1 MLLWPCAGH
10 AGAAVQAFRPDRSL
24 SHKLGQKA
32 DAEIA
37 FAYGLAADGALV
49 FAVEDTGIGIA
60 PEDIERVTE
69 PFIQAESHLS
79 RRYEGVGLGL
89 ALTKQFAQLHGAS
102 LSIESSKGKGTR
114 VEVRFPASRMQ
125 PVTELRLAA
134 SD

>member
-1 MLLWPCAGH
+1 KFTPAG
-10 AGAAVQAFRPDRSL
+10 GTITL
-24 SHKLGQKA
+24 TA
-32 DAEIA
+32 DI
-37 FAYGLAADGALV
+37 AADGALV